1 MEHLSNHVIRENKC
15 NGYKEMLNKAAL
27 DKSKE
32 IAAEGIVS
40 WSAANWMESEYPYLT
55 RKEAEAIGKNLV
67 KKASP
72 LVAGGFY
79 LYGIQENHERFKSPY
94 NAFSADIYNTL
105 PISAGMLGEAVGET
119 IMGISGLIIGFVSA
133 TGAAT
138 WYVENE
144 KSRWEKDEAGKNIDT
159 K

>member
-1 MEHLSNHVIRENKC
+1 MYQSC
-15 NGYKEMLNKAAL
+15 CFYTYKEEL
-27 DKSKE
+27 
-32 IAAEGIVS
+32 VS
-40 WSAANWMESEYPYLT
+40 
-55 RKEAEAIGKNLV
+55 IGEFPN
-67 KKASP
+67 
-72 LVAGGFY
+72 F
-79 LYGIQENHERFKSPY
+79 ERFKIPY

-105 PISAGMLGEAVGET
+105 PISAGMLGEAVGGT
-119 IMGISGLIIGFVSA
+119 IMGISGLIIGIVFA

>member
-1 MEHLSNHVIRENKC
+1 MYESYC
-15 NGYKEMLNKAAL
+15 FYTYKEEL
-27 DKSKE
+27 
-32 IAAEGIVS
+32 VS
-40 WSAANWMESEYPYLT
+40 IGESP
-55 RKEAEAIGKNLV
+55 N
-67 KKASP
+67 
-72 LVAGGFY
+72 F
-79 LYGIQENHERFKSPY
+79 ERFKIPY

-119 IMGISGLIIGFVSA
+119 IMGISGLIIGIVFA
-133 TGAAT
+133 TEAAT

>member
-1 MEHLSNHVIRENKC
+1 MTKGEGAIIGVILLVLILLFYT
-15 NGYKEMLNKAAL
+15 YKEEL
-27 DKSKE
+27 
-32 IAAEGIVS
+32 VS
-40 WSAANWMESEYPYLT
+40 IGESP
-55 RKEAEAIGKNLV
+55 N
-67 KKASP
+67 
-72 LVAGGFY
+72 F
-79 LYGIQENHERFKSPY
+79 ERFKSQY

-105 PISAGMLGEAVGET
+105 PISAGMLGEAVGGT
-119 IMGISGLIIGFVSA
+119 IMGISGLIIGIVFA